1 MFNTSVK
8 ERKSLRLESKLMPKL
23 VDNCVFIEAGSESPM
38 SHCDFLKNTL
48 RVKRN
53 THLWWPTCSAVRPT
67 WSGRATDV
75 AYMQSLCQYVHAGL
89 FHEDES

>member
-1 MFNTSVK
+1 
-8 ERKSLRLESKLMPKL
+8 MPKL
-23 VDNCVFIEAGSESPM
+23 VDNCVFIEAGSESLM

-53 THLWWPTCSAVRPT
+53 TQLWWPTCSVVQPT
-67 WSGRATDV
+67 WSSRATDV
-75 AYMQSLCQYVHAGL
+75 AYMQSLCQYVHADL